1 MLEIEDASRVYCG
14 SDLKVGQMRDEQVK
28 GQGSTVLKIA
38 PALLFLWWTRVEK
51 VPLPWATLAPSSVE
65 LFKDVFKVS
74 APAGRRIRQARVRR
88 SEFLKG
94 SCHSESTCRHLLK
107 KYWKDFGISMM
118 PSRSSSCIRCEFR
131 AFLSSYLPPTHQW
144 QSRRSLAMAM
154 RQRKKP
160 SRMVLSSDVGLSSD
174 EIRERKRRAA
184 PSPFGGMNQTEARIP
199 VRREPPRVTRARAAP
214 QRTASQTRTSPEG
227 TEVIR
232 TREKSSSPKIDKP
245 LYHALK
251 MQQTLTPVSYYQ
263 RTAIKEKLDSIQSF
277 EHFNLLPDV
286 NSAIYSQA
294 LAGMTELVPTPV
306 QKLAIP
312 ALLSKKEGFQKS
324 KREGRDGAPQFD
336 QFLLAAETGSGKT
349 LAYLLPV
356 IDALKRQEE
365 LDTIAE
371 AEQKEEDLKRKAE
384 KKDAL
389 AMFDL
394 EPPDLALPHTNMGR
408 PRALILLPSS
418 ELVAQVGKVVKL
430 MGHTIKYKSASISSN
445 LTPTVIR
452 SRLFN
457 PNGIDIVISTPHLIS
472 SIAEKDPN
480 ILSRVTHIVVD
491 EADSLLDRSFSNTT
505 TSLIDRAAPT
515 MKQLI
520 LCSATIPRSL
530 DNFLNKRFPTI
541 KRLVTPKLHSIPR
554 RVQLGV
560 VDIEKAPYSGQR
572 QLACADVI
580 WQIGKS
586 VHEDTSSHHTV
597 KCMLVFVN
605 EREQAEELAAYLAS
619 KGIEAV
625 PLTRDTPEAR
635 QSAILSAFT
644 ERNAIE
650 GDEKPSLSAEDKGRS
665 FRDFVPF
672 DSTSSSP
679 TASSRPSSKRLPNT
693 KVLVTTDLG
702 SRGIDTLAVRHV
714 ILYDVPHTTIDFVH
728 RLGRT
733 GRMGRRGRGI
743 VLVGKHD
750 RKDVVREV
758 KEAMFKGQALI

>member
-1 MLEIEDASRVYCG
+1 M
-14 SDLKVGQMRDEQVK
+14 
-28 GQGSTVLKIA
+28 
-38 PALLFLWWTRVEK
+38 
-51 VPLPWATLAPSSVE
+51 
-65 LFKDVFKVS
+65 
-74 APAGRRIRQARVRR
+74 
-88 SEFLKG
+88 
-94 SCHSESTCRHLLK
+94 
-107 KYWKDFGISMM
+107 
-118 PSRSSSCIRCEFR
+118 
-131 AFLSSYLPPTHQW
+131 
-144 QSRRSLAMAM
+144 AMAM

-160 SRMVLSSDVGLSSD
+160 SRMLLSANVDLSSEEVK
-174 EIRERKRRAA
+174 ERKKSATQN
-184 PSPFGGMNQTEARIP
+184 PFGGMNQTEARIP
-199 VRREPPRVTRARAAP
+199 EQREPLRVTRARTIR
-214 QRTASQTRTSPEG
+214 QRTTSAEGPEFQKSRG
-227 TEVIR
+227 
-232 TREKSSSPKIDKP
+232 KSSALKDDRP
-245 LYHALK
+245 LFHALR

-263 RTAIKEKLDSIQSF
+263 RTAVKEKLDSIQSF
-277 EHFNLLPDV
+277 EQFNLLPDV

-312 ALLSKKEGFQKS
+312 ALLSKKGEFQKAKKKS
-324 KREGRDGAPQFD
+324 DDGTPQFD
-336 QFLLAAETGSGKT
+336 QFLVAAETGSGKT

-365 LDTIAE
+365 MDKIVE
-371 AEQKEEDLKRKAE
+371 IEKNEEDARTKIEKR
-384 KKDAL
+384 DAL
-389 AMFDL
+389 GLYDL
-394 EPPDLALPHTNMGR
+394 EAPDVDAPHSNMGR

-418 ELVAQVGKVVKL
+418 ELVAQTGKLVKL
-430 MGHTIKYKSASISSN
+430 IGHTVKYKSAPISSS

-452 SRLFN
+452 NRLFN
-457 PNGIDIVISTPHLIS
+457 PNGIDIVVSTPHLIS

-480 ILSRVTHIVVD
+480 ILSRITHIVVD
-491 EADSLLDRSFSNTT
+491 EADSLLDRSFSSTT
-505 TSLIDRAAPT
+505 TSLIDRATPT
-515 MKQLI
+515 LKQLV

-530 DNFLNKRFPTI
+530 DGFLDKRFPTI

-560 VDIEKAPYSGQR
+560 VDIDKAPYNGQR

-580 WQIGKS
+580 WQIGRS
-586 VHEDTSSHHTV
+586 VHDDTSSHHTV

-605 EREQAEELAAYLAS
+605 EREQAEELANYLAS

-625 PLTRDTPEAR
+625 PLTRDTSEAR
-635 QSAILSAFT
+635 QSEILSTFT
-644 ERNAIE
+644 ERTAVE
-650 GDEKPSLSAEDKGRS
+650 GDEKPSEKDGKGKT

-672 DSTSSSP
+672 DNSPSSP
-679 TASSRPSSKRLPNT
+679 TGSSSRPSSKHLPNT

-750 RKDVVREV
+750 RKDIVREV
-758 KEAMFKGQALI
+758 KDAMFKGQALI

>member
-1 MLEIEDASRVYCG
+1 MV
-14 SDLKVGQMRDEQVK
+14 M
-28 GQGSTVLKIA
+28 
-38 PALLFLWWTRVEK
+38 
-51 VPLPWATLAPSSVE
+51 AT
-65 LFKDVFKVS
+65 
-74 APAGRRIRQARVRR
+74 
-88 SEFLKG
+88 
-94 SCHSESTCRHLLK
+94 
-107 KYWKDFGISMM
+107 
-118 PSRSSSCIRCEFR
+118 
-131 AFLSSYLPPTHQW
+131 
-144 QSRRSLAMAM
+144 

-160 SRMVLSSDVGLSSD
+160 SRMVLSSDVGLSSE

-184 PSPFGGMNQTEARIP
+184 PNPFGGMNQTEARIP
-199 VRREPPRVTRARAAP
+199 IRREPPRVARPRAAP
-214 QRTASQTRTSPEG
+214 QRTALQTTAPES

-232 TREKSSSPKIDKP
+232 KREKTSSPKADKP

-263 RTAIKEKLDSIQSF
+263 RTATKEKLDSIQSF

-294 LAGMTELVPTPV
+294 LAGMTLVPTPV

-312 ALLSKKEGFQKS
+312 ALLSKKGEFQKS
-324 KREGRDGAPQFD
+324 KRKAQDGTPQFD

-356 IDALKRQEE
+356 IDALKRQEQ

-389 AMFDL
+389 GLFDL
-394 EPPDLALPHTNMGR
+394 EPPDLAPPHTNMGR

-530 DNFLNKRFPTI
+530 DNFLDKRFPTI

-560 VDIEKAPYSGQR
+560 VDIDKAPYSGQR
-572 QLACADVI
+572 QLACADVV

-597 KCMLVFVN
+597 KCILVFVN

-635 QSAILSAFT
+635 QSAILSTFT

-650 GDEKPSLSAEDKGRS
+650 GDEKPPLSAEGKGRS

-672 DSTSSSP
+672 DGTPTGP